1 MADNFRLNIGSL
13 RSDVKLT
20 LHTHHAARIWMGRPK
35 NDLKAGIIGLSG
47 FCTVVNRMSRGA
59 QQDDP
64 YSDWWMIL
72 LEEKIND
79 SKEALK
85 TIEDRLD
92 TAMASLPPAISISE
106 NLSIQPVSLPLY
118 ISNPLGFQAVYLLTN
133 YDEIVRRILLAQHV
147 GLVGRHDMETW
158 IDEGA
163 AVLRRLFGLAQIY
176 KYSGAARD
184 DFAANNAK
192 AEAARKMYERYGELP
207 QDILEGTRRSNF
219 APPIIRGLKSMG
231 QIPSNDGSL
240 QQTAFRPLQ
249 QEAFQRLQQAA
260 SLKGLLKPF
269 KGKGELTQ
277 FADLCRAQESDLKA
291 LAQEV
296 LSQARR
302 YPFTLVPVRLTEQNT
317 QAGTQFLRWQQV
329 TDRRMGVGVWAEM
342 MGSPRTPES
351 MLQDLY
357 VMELQRITLNMQMSL
372 LHSITKQAA
381 ECAEKMGQAEAVILM
396 GTPVQG
402 WEGNIG
408 SAPEFKEFPN
418 GNKDPRRLMRANVY
432 FDNSIPD
439 GKGGYEDRGGFWANV
454 EWWHKDA
461 EHYSQLFQKGMRV
474 LVSGRA
480 VMDRWKN
487 DDGEFEALKIQASR
501 VGMLPHRV
509 TMVNLAPSQN
519 QNSQQSNRPESRPQ
533 PAPGPDEYP
542 DTDPPQF

>member
-381 ECAEKMGQAEAVILM
+381 ECAEKMGQAEAVYTARLQQLNNPTILM

-533 PAPGPDEYP
+533 PAP
-542 DTDPPQF
+542 